1 MTYIIAL
8 IVFIL
13 DLASK
18 YYVEANTSLHG
29 LEIIPDFFYIT
40 YLKNTGMAWS
50 LLSNQTLLL
59 TIVSIVV
66 VIFILYYLKTNKL
79 TKMYKVIFGLI
90 LGGALGN
97 LFDRIV
103 YQYVRDFLDFY
114 IFGYN
119 FPVFNIADSAL
130 TIGIILLLIEFI
142 LEEIHD
148 KTKVD
153 S

>member
-1 MTYIIAL
+1 MIYIIAL

-13 DLASK
+13 DIISK
-18 YYVEANTSLHG
+18 YYVETHEALHNFNV
-29 LEIIPDFFYIT
+29 INNFFSIT
-40 YLKNTGMAWS
+40 YVKNTGMAWS
-50 LLSNQTLLL
+50 LLSNHTLLL
-59 TIVSIVV
+59 TFISSVV
-66 VIFILYYLKTNKL
+66 VIFILYYIQKNKL
-79 TKMYKVIFGLI
+79 PIMYKVIFGLI
-90 LGGALGN
+90 LGGAIGN

-130 TIGIILLLIEFI
+130 TIGIFLLFI
-142 LEEIHD
+142 QFIREEKHD

-153 S
+153 C